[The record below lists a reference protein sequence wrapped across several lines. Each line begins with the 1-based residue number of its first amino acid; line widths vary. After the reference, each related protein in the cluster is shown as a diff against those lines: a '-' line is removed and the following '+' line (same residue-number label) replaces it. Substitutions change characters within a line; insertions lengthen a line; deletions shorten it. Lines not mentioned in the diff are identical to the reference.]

1 MLTASVMAFATTLG
15 HNNADGARSLQCLG
29 VLDQRNSGL
38 RGAALHLEA
47 AKGNAGLGCQADM
60 PDHTDAGLDHAFN
73 GGRHILSSLQ
83 LNGVAIGLHEDAIC
97 TLDRLR
103 HADVVGAKGHVAN
116 DKGLGRTQHN
126 RCRVMNDIVNSHA
139 NRAVSSEDNHCH
151 RIAHQNDLGL
161 AVVDNRGHRIVIRG
175 HKGKFT
181 SLGLELLKIG
191 NRHFFLVGVHLI
203 ILRTLYL
210 SAMLFWMSAAKQKRN
225 GFASSIMTQSNTA
238 TLLNDR
244 AMATVLLYII
254 TSVTGKVKYFS
265 RVKS

>member
-1 MLTASVMAFATTLG
+1 
-15 HNNADGARSLQCLG
+15 
-29 VLDQRNSGL
+29 
-38 RGAALHLEA
+38 
-47 AKGNAGLGCQADM
+47 
-60 PDHTDAGLDHAFN
+60 
-73 GGRHILSSLQ
+73 
-83 LNGVAIGLHEDAIC
+83 
-97 TLDRLR
+97 
-103 HADVVGAKGHVAN
+103 
-116 DKGLGRTQHN
+116 
-126 RCRVMNDIVNSHA
+126 MNDIVDSHA

-225 GFASSIMTQSNTA
+225 GFASSIMAQSNTA